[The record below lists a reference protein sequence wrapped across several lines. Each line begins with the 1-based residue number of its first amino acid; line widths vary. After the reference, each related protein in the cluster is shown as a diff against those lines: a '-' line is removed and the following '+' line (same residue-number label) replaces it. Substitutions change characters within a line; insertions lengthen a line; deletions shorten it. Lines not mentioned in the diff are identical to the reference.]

1 MIKGFLPNSNKEIK
15 KLGWK
20 QADVIIVTGDAYID
34 HPQFQVAT
42 CGKYLDKNGY
52 KVAILDMPN
61 VNKNE
66 EWTIFGK
73 PRLFFLVITGE
84 EDSMVSNFT
93 PYLKLKTSDQYLPG
107 NKKINRPDRALI
119 RYCNKIKEL
128 YKDSKIVIGGVE
140 AAGRMAS
147 HYDFWSEKIRKPILF
162 DTKADILLYGNM
174 ELNLLKIAE
183 QLRANGEIKYLNT
196 LTGVAHIT
204 SAISERMTYTELPS
218 FEEMKDNKDNF
229 LEHERILH
237 SNQNPYNSEILVQKV
252 LNRYLIINKP
262 NFSMETSDIDSIYGV
277 SFTLKPHPK
286 YKEEIPA
293 YNRLK
298 DQIPTHKGTLDAL
311 SFTQDIFTQ
320 GRMISSRS
328 KSSIL
333 KNIIHFT
340 KTKMF
345 NKMVKNFSGI
355 RSNYY
360 GITVRDE
367 EKCKKCSNL
376 SCISPAVCKNLSKG
390 TRAMVAVSKE
400 VDEVKN
406 LRNNFYASD
415 VDIILLLDDND
426 AFKEY
431 VMKRVNTFGV
441 LAYFANNSFLNN
453 LMGLPEY
460 AQVEEFIESFVKR
473 VGEYSKKH
481 ELKVNIL
488 AGYPGETYNDT
499 VDNLL
504 EELKLNLT
512 TNQIIPFIPL
522 PMTIAACQY
531 YTGKDPFSR
540 GEVLVSKKLSE
551 KKNIVAIY
559 NHNNRSNF
567 KTIHRILHDI
577 GRKKD
582 INKILKNN

>member
-15 KLGWK
+15 KMGWK
-20 QADVIIVTGDAYID
+20 QVDVIIVTGDAYID
-34 HPQFQVAT
+34 HPNSQVAV
-42 CGKYLDKNGY
+42 CGKFLDKNGY
-52 KVAILDMPN
+52 NVAVLDMPN
-61 VNKNE
+61 MNKNE

-73 PRLFFLVITGE
+73 PKLFFLVITGE

-93 PYLKLKTSDQYLPG
+93 PYLKLKTSDQFLPG
-107 NKKINRPDRALI
+107 NKKVNRPDRALI

-128 YKDSKIVIGGVE
+128 YKSSKIVIGGVE

-174 ELNLLKIAE
+174 ELNLIKIAD
-183 QLRANGEIKYLNT
+183 QLRASGEIKYLNA
-196 LTGVAHIT
+196 LTGVAHI
-204 SAISERMTYTELPS
+204 SNEISERMKYTELPS
-218 FEEMKDNKDNF
+218 FEDVKDNKDNF

-237 SNQNPYNSEILVQKV
+237 SNQNPYNSETLVQKV
-252 LNRYLIINKP
+252 LNRYLTINKP
-262 NFSMETSDIDSIYGV
+262 NLPMETNELDSIYGS

-286 YKEEIPA
+286 YKEDIPA
-293 YNRLK
+293 YDRIK
-298 DQIPTHKGTLDAL
+298 DQIPTHRGTLDAL

-320 GRMISSRS
+320 GRLISFRS

-333 KNIIHFT
+333 KNIIFFT
-340 KTKMF
+340 KTKIF
-345 NKMVKNFSGI
+345 NKMINNFYGI

-360 GITVRDE
+360 GISIRDE
-367 EKCKKCSNL
+367 AKCKKCERM
-376 SCISPAVCKNLSKG
+376 SCVMPDVCKNLSKG
-390 TRAMVAVSKE
+390 TRAMVEVSKE

-406 LRNNFYASD
+406 VRNNFYASN
-415 VDIILLLDDND
+415 VDIALLMSDND

-431 VMKRVNTFGV
+431 LMKRLNTFGV
-441 LAYFANNSFLNN
+441 LAYFSKNDFLNN

-460 AQVEEFIESFVKR
+460 TRIEEFIESFVKK

-481 ELKVNIL
+481 ELRVNVL
-488 AGYPGETYNDT
+488 AGYPGEVYDDT
-499 VDNLL
+499 VDNVL
-504 EELKLNLT
+504 EALKLNLT

-531 YTGKDPFSR
+531 YTGKDPFDR
-540 GEVLVSKKLSE
+540 GEVTASKKLSE

-559 NHNNRSNF
+559 NHNNKSNF
-567 KTIHRILHDI
+567 KAIHRILHDI